1 VTNGIPHGYPLF
13 LLVHTVNCVQTLK
26 AEAGAEYIQGREGKA
41 EWNESLAMDVADNET
56 EGTSIIYQ
64 AEDKGQPRGWS
75 SPFWAAQYNISEFRY
90 RSVGGRT
97 TNGYWWNEVSYPYN
111 TITDGNAYVCNAL
124 LVVALFPPLPP
135 PPRTNN
141 TFSLLFRILIFFLFL
156 DPPFP
161 SSSFSRVRYLQA

>member
-1 VTNGIPHGYPLF
+1 MDATGDGRLG
-13 LLVHTVNCVQTLK
+13 

-64 AEDKGQPRGWS
+64 AEDKGLPRGWS
-75 SPFWAAQYNISEFRY
+75 SPFWAARYNISEFRY

-111 TITDGNAYVCNAL
+111 TITDGNAYVRNAL
-124 LVVALFPPLPP
+124 PRCRAAPPPLPLTLLRP
-135 PPRTNN
+135 TPFLSVYI
-141 TFSLLFRILIFFLFL
+141 TFVRSTFASLLPSL
-156 DPPFP
+156 DF
-161 SSSFSRVRYLQA
+161 V